1 LPKECE
7 TEKKENTAFLSEN
20 ALRACSME
28 LAGGDL
34 RPDEQSSPPLYGNSE
49 PAQYKKETGRKRPVF
64 FFGRIKDLIG

>member
-34 RPDEQSSPPLYGNSE
+34 RPDEQSSPPLMEIQNLHSI
-49 PAQYKKETGRKRPVF
+49 KKRPAENDRF
-64 FFGRIKDLIG
+64 SFSEESKI